1 MAWCFEDE
9 DDAYAERVFDHLGQ
23 ATALVPS
30 FWKLEVANVMLVA
43 LKHSRISQGQADGFL
58 ARLAQLPI
66 EIVDDEISTS
76 AAFELGRR
84 YGLTSYDAA
93 YLHVAMTE
101 GVPLATSDAA
111 LRRAA
116 RKARAGILTL

>member
-43 LKHSRISQGQADGFL
+43 VKHSRINPAQADSFL
-58 ARLAQLPI
+58 GKLAQLPI
-66 EIVDDEISTS
+66 EVFDGEIS
-76 AAFELGRR
+76 AATAFDLGRR

-93 YLHVAMTE
+93 YLHVAIAE
-101 GVPLATSDAA
+101 GLPLATSDAA

>member
-9 DDAYAERVFDHLGQ
+9 DDAYAEGVFDHLEQ
-23 ATALVPS
+23 ATALVPA

-43 LKHSRISQGQADGFL
+43 LRHNRINQGQADGFL
-58 ARLAQLPI
+58 AKLAQLPI
-66 EIVDDEISTS
+66 ESVDDELSAA

-84 YGLTSYDAA
+84 YALSSYDAT
-93 YLHVAMTE
+93 YLHVALAE
-101 GVPLATSDAA
+101 SVPLATNDTA

-116 RKARAGILTL
+116 RKAQAGILTL

>member
-43 LKHSRISQGQADGFL
+43 MRNSRINQVQAEGFL
-58 ARLAQLPI
+58 AKLAQLPI
-66 EIVDDEISTS
+66 QVADSELST
-76 AAFELGRR
+76 ATAFELGRR
-84 YGLTSYDAA
+84 YGLASYDAA
-93 YLHVAMTE
+93 YLHVALTE
-101 GVPLATSDAA
+101 GVPLATNDAA